1 VAVGDVGGP
10 KVAVGGLVISCSHCG
25 VDDRW
30 GRLLEGGLFCCVGV
44 VIGGCAWL
52 LPGKWQS
59 SKLIEFGIFRIDIIH
74 VEMPE
79 V

>member
-1 VAVGDVGGP
+1 MAVGDVGGS
-10 KVAVGGLVISCSHCG
+10 KVAVGGLVISYSHCG

-30 GRLLEGGLFCCVGV
+30 GRLLEGGLFFCVGV

-59 SKLIEFGIFRIDIIH
+59 S
-74 VEMPE
+74 
-79 V
+79 